1 MPRFSRPPCRRPLAE
16 RGAIAAESKLK
27 LECIQKESDARV
39 AAAVAAAAAATPVAR
54 AHNVK
59 DDEILGEISSEVS
72 DLSLRFAGLPQEEII
87 RIFHNKFKPI
97 NLYRLRHM
105 RELCYET
112 FQDEERIGIED
123 GMLRLRKT
131 SGSYKDFGR
140 EFMMYGLSFS
150 LSTLLSWFRYLEK
163 PLLNSMPV

>member
-1 MPRFSRPPCRRPLAE
+1 
-16 RGAIAAESKLK
+16 
-27 LECIQKESDARV
+27 
-39 AAAVAAAAAATPVAR
+39 
-54 AHNVK
+54 
-59 DDEILGEISSEVS
+59 
-72 DLSLRFAGLPQEEII
+72 
-87 RIFHNKFKPI
+87 
-97 NLYRLRHM
+97 M